1 MNNMNMNNMN
11 NMGMNPMMGGNTMG
25 MGMNPMMGGNTMG
38 MGMNPM
44 MGGNGMGM
52 GMNPMMGGN
61 GMGMGMNPMMGGN
74 TMGMGMNPMM
84 GGNGMGMGMNP
95 MMMNFAMGMNNAGG
109 YVNIGDEGGWNLI
122 FEEKNGSKRINIT
135 ISPDKTVQ
143 AAINMY
149 KIKTNQVGNDQMK
162 FIFNGKQLATSLTLS
177 QSGLQNS
184 SVITVVSLR
193 NVEGA

>member
-1 MNNMNMNNMN
+1 MNNMNMNMNMN
-11 NMGMNPMMGGNTMG
+11 NMGMNQ
-25 MGMNPMMGGNTMG
+25 
-38 MGMNPM
+38 M

-52 GMNPMMGGN
+52 GMNQMMGGN

-74 TMGMGMNPMM
+74 TMGMGMGMNPMM
-84 GGNGMGMGMNP
+84 GGNPMGMGMGMNP
-95 MMMNFAMGMNNAGG
+95 MMMNFAMGMNNTGG
-109 YVNIGDEGGWNLI
+109 YVKIGDEGGWNLI

-162 FIFNGKQLATSLTLS
+162 FIFNGKQLATSLSLAA
-177 QSGLQNS
+177 SGLQNN

>member
-1 MNNMNMNNMN
+1 MNNMNMNMNMN
-11 NMGMNPMMGGNTMG
+11 NMGMNQ
-25 MGMNPMMGGNTMG
+25 
-38 MGMNPM
+38 M

-52 GMNPMMGGN
+52 GMNQMMGGNGMGMGMNQMMGGN

-84 GGNGMGMGMNP
+84 GGNTMGMGMGMNP
-95 MMMNFAMGMNNAGG
+95 MMMNFAMGMNNTGG
-109 YVNIGDEGGWNLI
+109 YVKIGDEGGWNLI

-162 FIFNGKQLATSLTLS
+162 FIFNGKQLATSLSLAA
-177 QSGLQNS
+177 SGLQNN

>member
-1 MNNMNMNNMN
+1 MNNSALMNQMMNNMNMNMN
-11 NMGMNPMMGGNTMG
+11 NMGMNPMMGGNAMGIGNSMMGGNTMG

-44 MGGNGMGM
+44 MMGNPLAMGM
-52 GMNPMMGGN
+52 GMNPMMVN
-61 GMGMGMNPMMGGN
+61 NMPMSMD
-74 TMGMGMNPMM
+74 
-84 GGNGMGMGMNP
+84 
-95 MMMNFAMGMNNAGG
+95 MGMNNTS
-109 YVNIGDEGGWNLI
+109 VSIGDAGGWNLI

-135 ISPDKTVQ
+135 ISPDKTVA

-149 KIKTNQVGNDQMK
+149 KIKTNQVDNNQMK
-162 FIFNGKQLATSLTLS
+162 FIYNGKQLATALSIS
-177 QSGLQNS
+177 QSGLING